1 VLIEIIERLKD
12 KIVASHQD
20 IGKFTIYM
28 VYERI
33 QKLCYLCALLGHDQE
48 NYSDPL
54 RLSWLQK
61 DEKYRDRPK
70 MTHILDPKLE
80 LWVTNAAIVP
90 RGQHE

>member
-54 RLSWLQK
+54 RLS
-61 DEKYRDRPK
+61 
-70 MTHILDPKLE
+70 
-80 LWVTNAAIVP
+80 
-90 RGQHE
+90 